1 MSSKQ
6 AKRRR
11 AEEAKTKPPQAGRG
25 ERRPLPAWVVPVL
38 VLLAALGVIALALFA
53 SQQKTR

>member
-11 AEEAKTKPPQAGRG
+11 AEEAKAKPPQAGRA
-25 ERRPLPAWVVPVL
+25 ERSLPAWVVPVL

-53 SQQKTR
+53 SQQKAR

>member
-11 AEEAKTKPPQAGRG
+11 AEEARTRPPQDARA
-25 ERRPLPAWVVPVL
+25 ERSLPAWVVPVL
-38 VLLAALGVIALALFA
+38 VLLAALAVIALALFA